1 MTLTVAE
8 RAKVLVEA
16 LPYIKRF
23 HGQVVV
29 VKVGGNAIERA
40 RDETLLDVVLLR
52 YVGMLPVLVHGGG
65 PEITAMSERLG
76 LTPAFK
82 NGLRVT
88 DEKTMEVV
96 KMVLTG
102 KVSPDLVASLNRL
115 GGQAVGMSGEDGP
128 CIIAEPLGPDM
139 GFVGRVVQVN
149 SEPITALLSRGYVPV
164 IASIGLGYD
173 GHAYN
178 INADTVAAEIALA
191 LGAAKLILL
200 TDPTAPLHER
210 IARARPT
217 HKPPTHHLGEFDG
230 CVAQNT
236 APNRAWEPWL
246 LRRSR
251 GDHGPDPC
259 LGEEF
264 QEQRMR
270 SAPVDDVSQGNP
282 LERPQ
287 ASLELGN
294 HASGHLA
301 RVDPAAGVVPR
312 QHGDHTAVV
321 PEHARHVCEQD
332 ELGGS

>member
-29 VKVGGNAIERA
+29 VKVGGNAIEKA

-76 LTPAFK
+76 LTPAFR

-128 CIIAEPLGPDM
+128 CIIAEPIAPDM
-139 GFVGRVVQVN
+139 GFVGKVVQVN

-178 INADTVAAEIALA
+178 INADTVAAEIAVA

-200 TDPTAPLHER
+200 TDVPGVLGHDGGVVAVLSRDDARRR
-210 IARARPT
+210 IDS
-217 HKPPTHHLGEFDG
+217 GEVTG
-230 CVAQNT
+230 GMIPKLEAC
-236 APNRAWEPWL
+236 
-246 LRRSR
+246 LRS
-251 GDHGPDPC
+251 
-259 LGEEF
+259 
-264 QEQRMR
+264 
-270 SAPVDDVSQGNP
+270 
-282 LERPQ
+282 LERVPL
-287 ASLELGN
+287 AHIIDGRTPHALLLELFTE
-294 HASGHLA
+294 
-301 RVDPAAGVVPR
+301 AGIGTMVTP
-312 QHGDHTAVV
+312 
-321 PEHARHVCEQD
+321 
-332 ELGGS
+332 